1 MTTEREELG
10 QRTDQKLD
18 DIVRDAD
25 EYYKYIKGRDLN
37 ETRLDVIVVSI
48 VVWFAALTVVGI
60 SWIATFGYAK
70 VTFNTVALF
79 ALSATVIA
87 PLAGVVTYIF
97 KRRRRFKFAELG
109 VLLDKMKQSGAT
121 SEDGLH
127 LMDAMHQARKV
138 VKKRKLDS
146 AFEYGVLAF
155 IVVGLFGQNAGVGL
169 LAGVIVYLY
178 FRHEAL
184 KEYEKEEKRYQDSK
198 RELLESL

>member
-1 MTTEREELG
+1 MTTEIENG

-25 EYYKYIKGRDLN
+25 EYYKYVKGKHVN
-37 ETRLDVIVVSI
+37 ETRLDVAVVSI
-48 VVWFAALTVVGI
+48 VVWFAALTVIGL
-60 SWIATFGYAK
+60 SWIAIFGIAK
-70 VTFNTVALF
+70 VTFETVALF
-79 ALSATVIA
+79 SLTATVIA
-87 PLAGVVTYIF
+87 PLAGLATYMI

-109 VLLDKMKQSGAT
+109 VLLDKMKQGGAT

-146 AFEYGVLAF
+146 AFEYAVLAF
-155 IVVGLFGQNAGVGL
+155 ILVGLFGQNAGIGL

-184 KEYEKEEKRYQDSK
+184 KEYENEEKRYEHSK